1 MEPTVPQASFDLF
14 VEQVTHANLEP
25 LSQYLL
31 NQMGQ
36 GNREDIS
43 FMNLNV
49 GAIVIRVRNFTII
62 NLIEFHGSKV
72 DEDPKEILNEMYK
85 TVKMMKVSMVE
96 KV

>member
-49 GAIVIRVRNFTII
+49 GATISRTKGFTRI
-62 NLIEFHGSKV
+62 NPLEFHRLKV
-72 DEDPKEILNEMYK
+72 DEDP
-85 TVKMMKVSMVE
+85 
-96 KV
+96 